1 MLPRFDFLE
10 PTSLAE
16 VHAALREYGD
26 DARLMAGGTALVLLM
41 RQRLVQPRVI
51 VSLRHVPGLDA
62 IEPLD
67 GGVRIGA
74 LATHRRVE
82 LHPLVRERFP
92 ALAETLQRVATIRIR
107 NMGTLGGNLAHADPA
122 QDPPATLL
130 ALGAQV
136 QVVGPNGPRTI
147 PLDEFFV
154 DYYENALAPGEVL
167 THIDIPAPPPRQAQA
182 FSKFL
187 PRSVDDYATVAVA
200 VCRRRAPNG
209 RCEEAHI
216 ELGSVGPTPLR
227 ARAAEA
233 ILRGQELTEAVLR
246 EAGAAAAAECDPL
259 SDIRG
264 SAEYKREMVKV
275 WLVRTVRRALEREIG
290 RAHV

>member
-10 PTSLAE
+10 PTSLEE

-41 RQRLVQPRVI
+41 RQRLVQPRVV

-67 GGVRIGA
+67 GGLRIGA

-167 THIDIPAPPPRQAQA
+167 THIDLPAPPPRQAQA

-200 VCRRRAPNG
+200 VCLRLAPNG
-209 RCEEAHI
+209 RCEEARI
-216 ELGSVGPTPLR
+216 GLGSVGPTPLR

-233 ILRGQELTEAVLR
+233 LLRGQELTEAVLR

-275 WLVRTVRRALEREIG
+275 WLVRTVRRALER
-290 RAHV
+290 AA